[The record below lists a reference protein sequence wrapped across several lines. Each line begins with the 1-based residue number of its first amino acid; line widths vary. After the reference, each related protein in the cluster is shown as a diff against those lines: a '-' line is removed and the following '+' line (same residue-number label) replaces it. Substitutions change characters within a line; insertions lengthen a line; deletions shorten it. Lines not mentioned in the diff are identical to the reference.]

1 MNRLVNFVLNT
12 SSRWVKKQ
20 GKLLLDFGSG
30 SAKFYL
36 DGNLIETR
44 NSAIPNY
51 KQGNLDEL
59 HLVERGTIIDFEGG
73 KNFLNQVLRKLVNE
87 KRIWPRFDGYYL
99 LPSDSSQVDQ
109 IIVKKILNSL
119 DYGSWQLVKKSQV
132 ARAKGGCVIDIG
144 FDLTEIILG
153 FGGGKQEAKTLK
165 IGSRSFTNTIREVVR
180 EKYQL
185 DVSWQVADRVKREIV
200 GKDFLLSTEKNT
212 QKITIRGKDIYTF
225 VPKTVTINAVDLQ
238 NPLLEIAND
247 FFEDLKLYFS
257 QISTDL
263 LMNSIE
269 EGVELWGEGSK
280 LAGFENFLA
289 QKLQTRVNLSQA
301 HYEV

>member
-1 MNRLVNFVLNT
+1 M
-12 SSRWVKKQ
+12 
-20 GKLLLDFGSG
+20 LDFGSG

-36 DGNLIETR
+36 DGQLIETK

-51 KQGNLDEL
+51 KQGNLDEV
-59 HLVERGTIIDFEGG
+59 HLVERGTVVDFEGG

-99 LPSDSSQVDQ
+99 LPSESSPVDQ

-119 DYGSWQLVKKSQV
+119 DYGDWQLVKKKEA
-132 ARAKGGCVIDIG
+132 ARANGGCVIDVG
-144 FDLTEIILG
+144 FDLTEVILG
-153 FGGGKQEAKTLK
+153 FKGAKQEAKTLK
-165 IGSRSFTNTIREVVR
+165 IGSRSFTNIIREVVR
-180 EKYQL
+180 DKYQL

-200 GKDFLLSTEKNT
+200 GKDFLLSTEKNK

-225 VPKTVTINAVDLQ
+225 VPKTVTIAATDLQ
-238 NPLLEIAND
+238 NPLLEVAND
-247 FFEDLKLYFS
+247 FFEELKLYFS

-289 QKLQTRVNLSQA
+289 QKLQTRVSLSQA

>member
-1 MNRLVNFVLNT
+1 MKRLANFLLNT
-12 SSRWVKKQ
+12 SSRWLKKQ

-51 KQGNLDEL
+51 RQGSLEEL
-59 HLVERGTIIDFEGG
+59 HLVERGTIVDFEGG
-73 KNFLNQVLRKLVNE
+73 KNFLNQVLKKLVNE
-87 KRIWPRFDGYYL
+87 KKVWPRFDGYYL

-119 DYGSWQLVKKSQV
+119 DYGNWQLVKKRQV
-132 ARAKGGCVIDIG
+132 AKAKSGCIIDIG

-153 FGGGKQEAKTLK
+153 FSDVGQEAKTLK
-165 IGSRSFTNTIREVVR
+165 IGSRSFTNAIREVIR

-185 DVSWQVADRVKREIV
+185 DVSWQVADRVKCEIV
-200 GKDFLLSTEKNT
+200 GKDFLLTTDKNT
-212 QKITIRGKDIYTF
+212 QKITVRGKDIYTF
-225 VPKTVTINAVDLQ
+225 VPKTVTISASDLQ
-238 NPLLEIAND
+238 NPLLEIADD

-257 QISTDL
+257 QVSTDL

-269 EGVELWGEGSK
+269 EGVELWGDGSK
-280 LAGFENFLA
+280 LAGFENYLA
-289 QKLQTRVNLSQA
+289 QKLQTRVRLSQA

>member
-1 MNRLVNFVLNT
+1 M
-12 SSRWVKKQ
+12 KKQ

-30 SAKFYL
+30 SAKLYL

-59 HLVERGTIIDFEGG
+59 HLVERGTIVDFEGG

-132 ARAKGGCVIDIG
+132 AKAKGGCVIDIG

-153 FGGGKQEAKTLK
+153 FGGRKQEAKTLK

>member
-1 MNRLVNFVLNT
+1 MKRLVNFVQNT
-12 SSRWVKKQ
+12 SSRWLKKQ

-36 DGNLIETR
+36 DGALIETR

-51 KQGNLDEL
+51 RHGSLDEL

-73 KNFLNQVLRKLVNE
+73 KNFLNQVLKKLVSE
-87 KRIWPRFDGYYL
+87 KKLWPRFDGYYL

-109 IIVKKILNSL
+109 IIIKKILNTL
-119 DYGSWQLVKKSQV
+119 DYGNWQLVKKRQV
-132 ARAKGGCVIDIG
+132 ARTKSGCVIDIG

-153 FGGGKQEAKTLK
+153 FSDAGQEARTLK
-165 IGSRSFTNTIREVVR
+165 IGSRSFTNAIREVVR

-225 VPKTVTINAVDLQ
+225 VPKTVTINASDLQ

-257 QISTDL
+257 QVSTDL

-269 EGVELWGEGSK
+269 EGVELWGDGSK

-289 QKLQTRVNLSQA
+289 QKLQTRVHLSQA
-301 HYEV
+301 QYEV